1 MLSDFD
7 FNANYNVD
15 FIYQADD
22 VNNQDILDIGSM
34 KPLWGKGVD
43 EAYIIVKGIKV
54 TRERVQLLSADRNP
68 TLKITL
74 KGGLSLIKFGSS
86 LEEFKSLIVDNGYVE
101 IDVCGKCSINE
112 WNGNISPQVMIEQ
125 YEIVGNG
132 YYF

>member
-7 FNANYNVD
+7 FNANYSVD
-15 FIYQADD
+15 FIYHADD
-22 VNNQDILDIGSM
+22 INSEDILGIGSM
-34 KPLWGKGVD
+34 RSLWGKGVD
-43 EAYIIVKGIKV
+43 EAYVVVKGIKV
-54 TRERVQLLSADRNP
+54 TKERIQLLSADRNP

-74 KGGLSLIKFGSS
+74 KNGLSFIKFSAS
-86 LEEFKSLIVDNGYVE
+86 LEEFKSLINDNGYVE

-112 WNGNISPQVMIEQ
+112 WNGKISPQIMIEE